1 MSERGPSGAGAPEA
15 GAAPP
20 DSTASTGPV
29 ETDVLILGG
38 GVSGMAC
45 AVALGDHAIV
55 LEREKSPGGLVRGIS
70 LDGFWFDHVL
80 HLLYFPDEATEQR
93 VRALP
98 GLQLAPCPPVAWVES
113 KSGRAR
119 FPIQNNLRDL
129 PTDVIVSCIADLAE
143 AAARAG
149 HHDPGNYRE
158 LLLDA
163 FGPALCEEFFFP
175 YNEKM
180 WRRPL
185 TQLATRG
192 FHWNISRPNFRQVL
206 EGALPANERTAA
218 YNSRGWYPRPASGG
232 RRGMEGLSHAL
243 AGQVRSLRLEHE
255 VTGIHLGERRV
266 RARQG
271 NRVVEF
277 RWRERLVNTL
287 PLPVALGL
295 VEDLPA
301 PLRESS
307 SHLHVNRVL
316 SACFCIRGPRP
327 RDTGHWR
334 YYADLGLSFTRL
346 IFMHEFDPE
355 TAPSDGWGLM
365 AEIPEHR
372 EAPVRPPAEVLAGV
386 RRDLAKVGYPAAGS
400 EIVGEKLLVNDH
412 GYVVFEI
419 GVEERAGEAL
429 AFLREHGVEPLGRYG
444 RWEYSS
450 MGQVMRDGFEVGDR
464 LLGAIGAARNRHAGR
479 AG

>member
-1 MSERGPSGAGAPEA
+1 MSARSSGEEALHTRPPGQGADPSREV
-15 GAAPP
+15 
-20 DSTASTGPV
+20 V

-38 GVSGMAC
+38 GVSGLAC
-45 AVALGDHAIV
+45 ASALGEHALV
-55 LEREKSPGGLVRGIS
+55 LEREDRPGGLVRGVSIG
-70 LDGFWFDHVL
+70 DYWFDHVL
-80 HLLYFPDEATEQR
+80 HLLYFPDDATEQR

-98 GLQLAPCPPVAWVES
+98 GLVLEPCPPVAWVES
-113 KSGRAR
+113 RSGRAR

-129 PTDVIVSCIADLAE
+129 PVDVIVSCIADLAT
-143 AAARAG
+143 AAAKAG
-149 HHDPGNYRE
+149 QHQPANYRE

-163 FGPALCEEFFFP
+163 FGPALCDEFFFP
-175 YNEKM
+175 YNQKM

-185 TQLATRG
+185 TQLATSG

-206 EGALPANERTAA
+206 EGALPAGDRTAA
-218 YNSRGWYPRPASGG
+218 YNSRGWYPRPGTGG

-243 AGQVRSLRLEHE
+243 AGQVQALRLEHE
-255 VTGIHLGERRV
+255 VTSIHLGDRRV
-266 RARQG
+266 RARHG
-271 NRVVEF
+271 GRTLEF
-277 RWRERLVNTL
+277 RYRNQLVNTL

-301 PLRESS
+301 RLRDGMD
-307 SHLHVNRVL
+307 HLHVNRVL

-334 YYADLGLSFTRL
+334 YYANLDLAFTRL
-346 IFMHEFDPE
+346 IFMHAFDPE
-355 TAPSDGWGLM
+355 TGPEEGWGLM

-372 EAPVRPPAEVLAGV
+372 EDPQRSPVEVLASV
-386 RRDLAKVGYPAAGS
+386 RRDLAKVGYPAGGS
-400 EIVGEKLLVNDH
+400 EIVGEKLLVNDY

-419 GVEERAGEAL
+419 GVEERASEAL

-450 MGQVMRDGFEVGDR
+450 MGQVMRDGFAVGDALR
-464 LLGAIGAARNRHAGR
+464 DTIAAAGNGQSGR